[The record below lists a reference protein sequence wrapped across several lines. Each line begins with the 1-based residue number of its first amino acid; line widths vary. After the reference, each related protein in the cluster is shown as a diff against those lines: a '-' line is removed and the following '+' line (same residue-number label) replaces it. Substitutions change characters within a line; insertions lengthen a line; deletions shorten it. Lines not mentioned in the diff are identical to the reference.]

1 VAWKGAGAASRWAR
15 TAAAALVARWED
27 AAGAA
32 TSRWRLWESARRCG
46 RRLEWKGAEETAEET

>member
-1 VAWKGAGAASRWAR
+1 
-15 TAAAALVARWED
+15 LED